1 MPRRKKLPAM
11 PNYTDIGRNPTG
23 LTVQK
28 SNPLQ
33 TLSETSMTLP
43 EFKILDAYLS
53 RINSHDEEA
62 RFVRFEKGKLEE
74 ILGVSRIPKDELEK
88 RLQNLFQ
95 VVRIEDSSKKRG
107 FKLISL
113 FEEAK
118 CEQDDNGLW
127 QIDLAC
133 TPSAMEYIFNIDNIG
148 YLRYRLANVI
158 DLTSRY
164 SYILYLYL
172 ERNRFRR
179 QWEVSVDELKK
190 ILNCTGESYNAFK
203 VFNDRV
209 LKMCYKELTKK
220 TDLNYTYEPQKKGR
234 RVTSIKFT
242 VKTISNLIK
251 NGDVDDVHAQIPGQ
265 LTMDDSIS
273 EYGST
278 LQLYSSACNN
288 EFSAAEM
295 EIIAALLAAMTG
307 LEHPDGIAI
316 ARYHYLAKKYKLL
329 CLAAEKRPIRH
340 RFEYLK
346 KMFENDKN

>member
-1 MPRRKKLPAM
+1 MPRRKKLPSI
-11 PNYTDIGRNPTG
+11 PNYTDIGRNPKG

-53 RINSHDEEA
+53 RINSHDEDA

-74 ILGVSRIPKDELEK
+74 ILGVSRIPKEELEK

-118 CEQDDNGLW
+118 CDQDDNGLW

-172 ERNRFRR
+172 ERNRFRG
-179 QWEVSVDELKK
+179 QWEISVDELKK

-209 LKMCYKELTKK
+209 LKLCYKELTKK
-220 TDLNYTYEPQKKGR
+220 TDLSYTYEPQKKGR

-242 VKTISNLIK
+242 VKTISDLIET
-251 NGDVDDVHAQIPGQ
+251 GDSQIPSQ
-265 LTMDDSIS
+265 LIMDDCIS
-273 EYGST
+273 EYDST
-278 LQLYSSACNN
+278 LQLYASACNN

-295 EIIAALLAAMTG
+295 EIIAALLASMTG
-307 LEHPDGIAI
+307 LEHPDGVAI
-316 ARYHYLAKKYKLL
+316 ARYHYLAKKYKSL
-329 CLAAEKRPIRH
+329 CLAAEKHSIKH

-346 KMFENDKN
+346 KMIENDKEA